1 MGSNDQRDRTGVSL
15 MSERVFYTLAQTATL
30 LGVHY
35 ETVARWVRSGKL
47 PGVKLSR
54 RRVVVLKEKLDAFLS
69 GESVNAGKGVPPG
82 IGSPQRWLALIRT
95 LTPKEA
101 ERLRASAQDFEK
113 VEKRLD

>member
-1 MGSNDQRDRTGVSL
+1 
-15 MSERVFYTLAQTATL
+15 MSERIFYTLAQTAQL

-69 GESVNAGKGVPPG
+69 GESPMAGKEAPPA
-82 IGSPQRWLALIRT
+82 IGTPQRWLALIRT
-95 LTPKEA
+95 LTPQEA
-101 ERLRASAQDFEK
+101 KTLRMSAQDFEK
-113 VEKRLD
+113 VEERLD

>member
-1 MGSNDQRDRTGVSL
+1 MVFT
-15 MSERVFYTLAQTATL
+15 SERVFYTLAQAAQL

-35 ETVARWVRSGKL
+35 ETVARWVRNGKL

-69 GESVNAGKGVPPG
+69 GESATAGKGVTPG

-95 LTPKEA
+95 LTPKESKK
-101 ERLRASAQDFEK
+101 LRASVQDFEK